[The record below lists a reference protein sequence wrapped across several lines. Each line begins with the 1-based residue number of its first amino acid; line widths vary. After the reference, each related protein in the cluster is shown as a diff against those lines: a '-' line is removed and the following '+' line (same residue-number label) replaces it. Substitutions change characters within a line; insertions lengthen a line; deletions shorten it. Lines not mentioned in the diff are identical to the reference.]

1 MKEFIEKL
9 IDRLNELANHYEE
22 GCNSRI
28 RKGLCGKAEDCG
40 RCAFM
45 QSIEIVQEL
54 EKEYKGGWIP
64 CSERLPEYT
73 DEYLVT
79 IDGANSTTTLSYDE
93 VLCEWFNDECNVYPV
108 IAWQPLPAPYEE
120 NRDGKI

>member
-9 IDRLNELANHYEE
+9 ISRLEE
-22 GCNSRI
+22 
-28 RKGLCGKAEDCG
+28 
-40 RCAFM
+40 
-45 QSIEIVQEL
+45 EIVYDTFDHYKEEPLINMNFEKL
-54 EKEYKGGWIP
+54 EDIINQLAEEYNNGWIP

-93 VLCEWFNDECNVYPV
+93 VLCEWFDDECNVYPV
-108 IAWQPLPAPYEE
+108 IAWQPLPAPYKEG
-120 NRDGKI
+120 D

>member
-9 IDRLNELANHYEE
+9 INKLNESLNCYE
-22 GCNSRI
+22 GKCQVRAK
-28 RKGLCGKAEDCG
+28 KGLCGKAEDCG

-54 EKEYKGGWIP
+54 EEEYNNGWIP

-93 VLCEWFNDECNVYPV
+93 VLCEWFDDECNVYPV
-108 IAWQPLPAPYEE
+108 IAWQPLPQPYKEGE
-120 NRDGKI
+120 